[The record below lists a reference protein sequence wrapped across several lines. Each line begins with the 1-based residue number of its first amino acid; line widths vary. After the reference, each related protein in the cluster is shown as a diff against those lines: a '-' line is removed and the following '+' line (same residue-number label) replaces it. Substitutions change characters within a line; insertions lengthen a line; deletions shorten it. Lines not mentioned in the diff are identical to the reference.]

1 MICTQLYQLYID
13 TNSIVED
20 LNMFSIIATNSKM
33 ESNSRCIHAKIRTSD
48 QFVCSR

>member
-1 MICTQLYQLYID
+1 MICTQLYNLYID
-13 TNSIVED
+13 TYSIMED
-20 LNMFSIIATNSKM
+20 LKMFSIIATNPKV